1 MENNIHPHQ
10 FQIDRSQRAQLMGHE
25 AVVIWF
31 TGLSGSGK
39 STIAD
44 LLERQLFEAGI
55 HTANLDGDNLRTGLN
70 KDLGFSNEDRKEN
83 LRRIGEVAHL
93 FVNSGLIVL
102 AAFVS
107 PFENDRQLV
116 RQIIGDNQFIEI
128 FINTPLKDCENRD
141 VKGLYAK
148 ARAGMIKDFTGIDS
162 PYETPLKPDI
172 EIQTANISAE
182 EAAEKVYQLLIERK
196 IVKK

>member
-44 LLERQLFEAGI
+44 LLERRLFEAEI

-148 ARAGMIKDFTGIDS
+148 ARAGIIKDFTGIDS
-162 PYETPLKPDI
+162 PYETPLKPDL